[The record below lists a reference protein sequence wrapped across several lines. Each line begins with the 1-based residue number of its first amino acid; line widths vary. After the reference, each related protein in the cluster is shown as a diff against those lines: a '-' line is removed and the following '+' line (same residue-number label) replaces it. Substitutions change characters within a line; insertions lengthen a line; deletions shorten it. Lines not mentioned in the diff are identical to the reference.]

1 MPFVTNT
8 NRRHQRAFSLTCRRP
23 RLNNLFSIWYCV
35 MAFVFQIYIIV
46 NSIHQ
51 FIKHIA
57 LPWPVDDQPFVEL
70 NAYVAFIGAALIL
83 LPFFVVAGIIK
94 VGNFPNDGGKW
105 GRDADEDGAIYQNLR
120 RAKPRR
126 WLRMIWKHGGP
137 TAPFLH
143 VCTAFCLLLP
153 RVLIQARLIQ
163 HGFLG
168 KANLWNTD
176 LDFMITHKDR
186 LVTLKFLSTINE
198 TEVWGKEA
206 AEQQLRPKAVTE
218 DQLEDITPVS
228 AEFLNY
234 GLALFVYAVRYP
246 SVFWKVN
253 KSFTLF
259 FSIQTVLTAL
269 QQLLAFTGFT
279 VLYKVNMYGPTEVL
293 LRFSPLLLNISQSLL
308 LFFIYNMI
316 LMMSSSILYL
326 YGLQKFHEFEEQKI
340 QKRHVTWT
348 EESRRLWGY
357 IPHLSALLILLLVIS
372 ISAPL
377 MYDYTM
383 VYCGSL
389 DGAVFAGVIGT
400 VMHLLLWVLLWLGL
414 TVKQSWRFRTAKGQ
428 NCPLDCSGP
437 RAANDCELEMLN
449 DTKELPLLVI
459 ENGQTYHIRE
469 KTSKEAIIDI
479 ALMSTTR
486 EKSPDDNGDIYWLK
500 PKFPLPKNTD
510 GLPEEDR
517 MSLPKISRKSSFS
530 KEQKVTFEDRL
541 PGSSLRRVRSLNSK
555 TPSVIG
561 KLRKPQVK
569 FEECSDVNSDIG
581 DYTTL
586 RELIRTKDG
595 GFERPS
601 LKSMSPFR
609 FNGSTRPLLDEGE
622 YTLLLDNRRCS
633 NRILAPVVVHNGLQS
648 SPGNSTPHSTLSTDS
663 GITKGHGDENNS
675 RDNLTP
681 RSGSNNEALDKAASD
696 SSSGV
701 HSNCSMADK
710 RSSSL
715 ENIPAMDPPK
725 FRWKSLSLQ
734 RTVAPPTGSDCTGG
748 STLLS
753 SLLPNSTLYDN
764 PYELTVGIR
773 HPNNRVISGKNVGS
787 RFGRTTNKRLTPV
800 NDQSDYIEGPLL
812 TNSVKNEATSFWTQ
826 HSTADGNE
834 LFSKNQFV
842 GQPMHSERSA
852 LSEQKRRDSA
862 NYSLAS
868 SGDSDNSIPRC

>member
-8 NRRHQRAFSLTCRRP
+8 NRKHQRAFSLTCRRP
-23 RLNNLFSIWYCV
+23 RLNNLFSIWYCI
-35 MAFVFQIYIIV
+35 MTFVFQIYIIV
-46 NSIHQ
+46 NSIRQ
-51 FIKHIA
+51 FTKHIS

-83 LPFFVVAGIIK
+83 LPFFVTAGIIK

-105 GRDADEDGAIYQNLR
+105 GRDADDDGAIYQNLPK
-120 RAKPRR
+120 AKPRR
-126 WLRMIWKHGGP
+126 WLRIVWKHGGP

-163 HGFLG
+163 HGFLS

-206 AEQQLRPKAVTE
+206 TEQLRPKAVTE
-218 DQLEDITPVS
+218 GQLEDMTPVS

-253 KSFTLF
+253 KTFTLF

-279 VLYKVNMYGPTEVL
+279 VLYKVNVFGPTEVL
-293 LRFSPLLLNISQSLL
+293 LKFTPLLLDISQSLL
-308 LFFIYNMI
+308 LFFVYNMI
-316 LMMSSSILYL
+316 LMMSSSVLYL
-326 YGLQKFHEFEEQKI
+326 YGLQKFHEFEEQKV

-414 TVKQSWRFRTAKGQ
+414 TIKQSWRFRTTKGQ
-428 NCPLDCSGP
+428 TCSLDCSKT
-437 RAANDCELEMLN
+437 RTANDCELELLN
-449 DTKELPLLVI
+449 DTKEMPLLVI
-459 ENGQTYHIRE
+459 ENGHTYHIRE
-469 KTSKEAIIDI
+469 KTSKEAIMDI
-479 ALMSTTR
+479 ALVSTTR
-486 EKSPDDNGDIYWLK
+486 EKSPGDNGDIYWLK
-500 PKFPLPKNTD
+500 PKFPLPKITD
-510 GLPEEDR
+510 DPLEEDR

-530 KEQKVTFEDRL
+530 KEQKVTFEDKL
-541 PGSSLRRVRSLNSK
+541 QGSSLRRVRSFNSK
-555 TPSVIG
+555 TPSFVG
-561 KLRKPQVK
+561 KIRKPQVK

-586 RELIRTKDG
+586 RELIRTKDD

-622 YTLLLDNRRCS
+622 YTFLLDNRRS
-633 NRILAPVVVHNGLQS
+633 PNRILAPVVVHSGLQS
-648 SPGNSTPHSTLSTDS
+648 SPGSSTPHSTLSTDS
-663 GITKGHGDENNS
+663 GIIKENS
-675 RDNLTP
+675 SQDNLTS
-681 RSGSNNEALDKAASD
+681 RSGSTSEASTAIDKTARD
-696 SSSGV
+696 SPSGV
-701 HSNCSMADK
+701 HSNCTIADK
-710 RSSSL
+710 KCSSL

-725 FRWKSLSLQ
+725 FKWKSLSLQ
-734 RTVAPPTGSDCTGG
+734 RTMTPPIGSDYTNGP
-748 STLLS
+748 TLLS

-764 PYELTVGIR
+764 PYELTVSMR
-773 HPNNRVISGKNVGS
+773 HQNNRVGSGKNGSS
-787 RFGRTTNKRLTPV
+787 RFDRTTNKRMAPL
-800 NDQSDYIEGPLL
+800 NDHPDYTDGPLL
-812 TNSVKNEATSFWTQ
+812 SNAVNNEPTSFWTQ
-826 HSTADGNE
+826 HPAADDNE

-842 GQPMHSERSA
+842 GQPTHNERSA
-852 LSEQKRRDSA
+852 LSDQKRRDSA